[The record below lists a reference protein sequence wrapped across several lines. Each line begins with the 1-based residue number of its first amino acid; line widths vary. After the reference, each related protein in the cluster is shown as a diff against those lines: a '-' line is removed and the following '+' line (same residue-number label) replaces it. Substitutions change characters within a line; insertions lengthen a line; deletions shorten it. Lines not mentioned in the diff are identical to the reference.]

1 MNREAWIWIKLQ
13 CVIYQWI
20 CLNMLYKLNKSLF
33 PIIFRINYVESF
45 KIIVA
50 LVLCMQG
57 VGGICADQHTF

>member
-33 PIIFRINYVESF
+33 PIIFRINYVDSF

-50 LVLCMQG
+50 LVLFMQG
-57 VGGICADQHTF
+57 GGGICADQHTF